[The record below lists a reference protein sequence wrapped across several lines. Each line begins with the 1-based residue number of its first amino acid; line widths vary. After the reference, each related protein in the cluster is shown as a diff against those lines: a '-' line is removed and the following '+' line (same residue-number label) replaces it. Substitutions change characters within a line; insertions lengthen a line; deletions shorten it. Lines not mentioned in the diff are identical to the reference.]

1 MADRAPTSDRYAAER
16 ERMVMGQIESRGIR
30 DGDTL
35 RAMRTVPRERF
46 VPAELRDRAYADGA
60 LSIGDGQSIS
70 QPYIVARTTEAL
82 GIAEWRRAHPDESPR
97 LLDVG
102 TGSGYQAAVL
112 AELGATVTAVEIN
125 AGLAAQADARL
136 ADLGYSV
143 QVIVGDGGEGA
154 PAHGPFAGI
163 AVAAAAP
170 EVPPRLFEQL
180 ADGGTLVLPIGDR
193 GSQVLT
199 AVRRQGI
206 RSVRRELEAVAFVP
220 LLGRYGFR

>member
-1 MADRAPTSDRYAAER
+1 
-16 ERMVMGQIESRGIR
+16 MVVLQVESRGIH
-30 DGDTL
+30 DADTL

-46 VPAELRDRAYADGA
+46 VPTDLRDRAYADGA
-60 LSIGDGQSIS
+60 LSIGDGQSVS

-82 GIAEWRRAHPDESPR
+82 GIAAWRHAHPDKPLR

-112 AELGATVTAVEIN
+112 AEVGATVFAIEID
-125 AGLAAQADARL
+125 AQLAAQADARL
-136 ADLGYSV
+136 AELGYHV
-143 QVIVGDGGEGA
+143 RVIVGDGGEGS
-154 PAHGPFAGI
+154 PAHAPFAGI

-170 EVPPRLFEQL
+170 GIPPRLLEQL
-180 ADGGTLVLPIGDR
+180 ADGGTLVIPIGDH

-199 AVRRQGI
+199 AIRRERTQV
-206 RSVRRELEAVAFVP
+206 VRRELEAVAFVP